1 VNAPKTRIFFGF
13 LISPA
18 IPAIVLYAWQLFVS
32 KKWEAEWGGAVFLII
47 GYIVALVFGV
57 PTYLLLCYRRIMSL
71 GAYLFAGFV
80 MGALAGTLIF
90 LPDAIKNWSASHG
103 RSILLLINGFPI
115 MGGIAGLL
123 AAGVFWVVAVSGGYN
138 KHMP

>member
-1 VNAPKTRIFFGF
+1 
-13 LISPA
+13 
-18 IPAIVLYAWQLFVS
+18 
-32 KKWEAEWGGAVFLII
+32 
-47 GYIVALVFGV
+47 
-57 PTYLLLCYRRIMSL
+57 MSL